1 MTTTADP
8 HNNRL
13 KRPGSRAALPDPDVG
28 SGAGRGPG
36 PGHPVAPP
44 PKLRRRPMLVAA
56 SVAAICL
63 GALLAAWAYTSSSEA
78 QTVLAIRTT
87 VHRGEVISRT
97 DVMTARIGV
106 DPALHPIPASELDS
120 VVGKRAALDLAAGGL
135 VTGEDVTSSVVPAAG
150 DSVVGISLAAGM
162 LPAQRLQ
169 AGDRVRLVVTPG
181 AQGEIGSGQPQSTTA
196 TVVGVQPPGDNGV
209 VVVDVTVPD
218 TDAAQL
224 ASWAATGKVAL
235 VLDSREH

>member
-8 HNNRL
+8 PSDRL
-13 KRPGSRAALPDPDVG
+13 SRRGRRATSSGPDTGPGPV
-28 SGAGRGPG
+28 PG

-56 SVAAICL
+56 SVAVICL
-63 GALLAAWAYTSSSEA
+63 GALLAAWAFTSSSDA
-78 QTVLAIRTT
+78 QEVVAIRTT

-97 DVMTARIGV
+97 DLMTARIGV
-106 DPALHPIPASELDS
+106 DPALHPIGASNLDS

-135 VTGEDVTSSVVPAAG
+135 LTAEDVTSSVVPAAG
-150 DSVVGISLAAGM
+150 DSVVGVSLAPGM
-162 LPAQRLQ
+162 LPGQRLQ

-181 AQGEIGSGQPQSTTA
+181 TQGQIGAGQPQSTTA
-196 TVVGVQPPGDNGV
+196 TVAGVQPPGDNGV

-218 TDAAQL
+218 TDAARL

-235 VLDSREH
+235 VLDSRER